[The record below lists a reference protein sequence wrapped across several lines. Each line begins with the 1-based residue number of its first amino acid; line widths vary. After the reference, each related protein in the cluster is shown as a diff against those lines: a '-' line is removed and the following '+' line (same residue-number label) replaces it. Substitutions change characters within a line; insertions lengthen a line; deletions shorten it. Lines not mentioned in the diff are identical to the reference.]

1 MKEWITGR
9 NPVYECLRA
18 NRRHFYRL
26 LINKGSDM
34 KGRLDEIVSIARKV
48 HIDAEMADKNRLA
61 EIHENH
67 QGVALQVDAYPYSDL
82 PSILKLASSSGQPL
96 FVLIADQIQDVQNL
110 GTLIRAAEIF
120 GVHGVLIPARR
131 SADVTPAVVNAS
143 SGAAEHMLIAQ
154 INLSQAIDELKEYG
168 AWVIGLDMDPHGQE
182 LAKLDLSGHLAIAVG
197 GEGGGLR
204 HLVREKCDHIARIP
218 MVGKVDSLN
227 AAVSGS
233 IALYEALK
241 ARMK

>member
-1 MKEWITGR
+1 
-9 NPVYECLRA
+9 
-18 NRRHFYRL
+18 
-26 LINKGSDM
+26 
-34 KGRLDEIVSIARKV
+34 
-48 HIDAEMADKNRLA
+48 
-61 EIHENH
+61 
-67 QGVALQVDAYPYSDL
+67 
-82 PSILKLASSSGQPL
+82 
-96 FVLIADQIQDVQNL
+96 
-110 GTLIRAAEIF
+110 
-120 GVHGVLIPARR
+120 
-131 SADVTPAVVNAS
+131 
-143 SGAAEHMLIAQ
+143 
-154 INLSQAIDELKEYG
+154 
-168 AWVIGLDMDPHGQE
+168 MDPQAQE